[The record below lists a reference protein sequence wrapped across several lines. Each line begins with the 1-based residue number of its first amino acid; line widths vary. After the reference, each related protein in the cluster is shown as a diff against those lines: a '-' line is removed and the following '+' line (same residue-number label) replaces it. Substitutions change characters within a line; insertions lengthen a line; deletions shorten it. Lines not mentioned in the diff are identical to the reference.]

1 MRCKLSGQ
9 FIYKE
14 QKMSKLIDLTFGNI
28 PLLLFFIM
36 AVITVLAV
44 VRTLIK
50 MKKKRAINVTPV
62 GVFNDL
68 PESVTGIKKNKEW
81 ERTEEQSE

>member
-1 MRCKLSGQ
+1 
-9 FIYKE
+9 
-14 QKMSKLIDLTFGNI
+14 MSKLFDLTFGNI
-28 PLLLFFIM
+28 PLLLFAIM

-68 PESVTGIKKNKEW
+68 PESVTGMNKNKEW
-81 ERTEEQSE
+81 EREEEQSE

>member
-1 MRCKLSGQ
+1 
-9 FIYKE
+9 
-14 QKMSKLIDLTFGNI
+14 MSKLFDLTFGNI
-28 PLLLFFIM
+28 PLLLFAIM

-62 GVFNDL
+62 GVFSDL
-68 PESVTGIKKNKEW
+68 PESVTGMSKSKEW
-81 ERTEEQSE
+81 EIKEEQNEQ

>member
-1 MRCKLSGQ
+1 
-9 FIYKE
+9 
-14 QKMSKLIDLTFGNI
+14 MSKLFDLTFGNI

-50 MKKKRAINVTPV
+50 MKNKRAINVTPV

-68 PESVTGIKKNKEW
+68 PESVTGMNKNKEW
-81 ERTEEQSE
+81 EREEEQSE

>member
-1 MRCKLSGQ
+1 
-9 FIYKE
+9 
-14 QKMSKLIDLTFGNI
+14 MSKLFDLTFGNI
-28 PLLLFFIM
+28 PLLLFAIM

-68 PESVTGIKKNKEW
+68 PESVTGMSKSKEW
-81 ERTEEQSE
+81 EIEEEKRE

>member
-1 MRCKLSGQ
+1 
-9 FIYKE
+9 
-14 QKMSKLIDLTFGNI
+14 MSKLIDLTFGNI

-50 MKKKRAINVTPV
+50 MKKKRAINVMPV

-68 PESVTGIKKNKEW
+68 PESVTGMSKSKEW
-81 ERTEEQSE
+81 EIKEEQNEQ

>member
-1 MRCKLSGQ
+1 
-9 FIYKE
+9 
-14 QKMSKLIDLTFGNI
+14 MSKLIDLTFGNI

-44 VRTLIK
+44 VRTLLK

-68 PESVTGIKKNKEW
+68 PESVTGIKRNKEW
-81 ERTEEQSE
+81 ERKEEQSE

>member
-1 MRCKLSGQ
+1 
-9 FIYKE
+9 
-14 QKMSKLIDLTFGNI
+14 MSKLFDLTFGNI
-28 PLLLFFIM
+28 PLLLFAIM

-44 VRTLIK
+44 VKTMIK

-68 PESVTGIKKNKEW
+68 PESVTGMKKSKEW
-81 ERTEEQSE
+81 EIEEEQRE

>member
-1 MRCKLSGQ
+1 
-9 FIYKE
+9 
-14 QKMSKLIDLTFGNI
+14 MSKLFDLTFGNI
-28 PLLLFFIM
+28 PLLLFAIM

-68 PESVTGIKKNKEW
+68 PESVTGMNKSKEW
-81 ERTEEQSE
+81 EKEEEQRE

>member
-1 MRCKLSGQ
+1 
-9 FIYKE
+9 
-14 QKMSKLIDLTFGNI
+14 MSKLIDLTFGNI

-68 PESVTGIKKNKEW
+68 PESVTGMSKSKEW
-81 ERTEEQSE
+81 EIEEEQNEQ

>member
-1 MRCKLSGQ
+1 
-9 FIYKE
+9 
-14 QKMSKLIDLTFGNI
+14 MSKLLDLIFGNI
-28 PLLLFFIM
+28 PLLLFAIM

-68 PESVTGIKKNKEW
+68 PESVTGMSKSKEW
-81 ERTEEQSE
+81 EIKEEQNEQ

>member
-1 MRCKLSGQ
+1 
-9 FIYKE
+9 
-14 QKMSKLIDLTFGNI
+14 MSILFDLTFGNI
-28 PLLLFFIM
+28 PLLLFAIM

-68 PESVTGIKKNKEW
+68 PESVTGMSKSKEW
-81 ERTEEQSE
+81 EIEEEQNEQ

>member
-1 MRCKLSGQ
+1 
-9 FIYKE
+9 
-14 QKMSKLIDLTFGNI
+14 MSKLIDLTFGNI
-28 PLLLFFIM
+28 PLRLFAIM

-68 PESVTGIKKNKEW
+68 PESVTGMNKNKEW
-81 ERTEEQSE
+81 ERDEEQSE

>member
-1 MRCKLSGQ
+1 
-9 FIYKE
+9 
-14 QKMSKLIDLTFGNI
+14 MSILFDLTFGNI
-28 PLLLFFIM
+28 PLLLFAIM

-68 PESVTGIKKNKEW
+68 PESVTGMSKSKEW
-81 ERTEEQSE
+81 EREEEQNEQ

>member
-1 MRCKLSGQ
+1 
-9 FIYKE
+9 
-14 QKMSKLIDLTFGNI
+14 MSKLFDLTFGNI
-28 PLLLFFIM
+28 PLLLFAIM

-68 PESVTGIKKNKEW
+68 PESVTGMSKSKEW
-81 ERTEEQSE
+81 EIKEEQNEQ

>member
-1 MRCKLSGQ
+1 
-9 FIYKE
+9 
-14 QKMSKLIDLTFGNI
+14 MSKLFDLTFGNI
-28 PLLLFFIM
+28 PLLLFAIM

-62 GVFNDL
+62 GVFNEL
-68 PESVTGIKKNKEW
+68 PESVTGMNKSKEW
-81 ERTEEQSE
+81 EREEEQSE

>member
-1 MRCKLSGQ
+1 
-9 FIYKE
+9 
-14 QKMSKLIDLTFGNI
+14 MSKLIDLTFGNI

-68 PESVTGIKKNKEW
+68 PESVTGMKKSKEW
-81 ERTEEQSE
+81 EIEEEQNEQ

>member
-1 MRCKLSGQ
+1 
-9 FIYKE
+9 
-14 QKMSKLIDLTFGNI
+14 MSKLIDLTFGNI

-68 PESVTGIKKNKEW
+68 PESVTGMNKNKEW
-81 ERTEEQSE
+81 EREEEQSE

>member
-1 MRCKLSGQ
+1 
-9 FIYKE
+9 
-14 QKMSKLIDLTFGNI
+14 MSKLFDLTFGNI
-28 PLLLFFIM
+28 PLLLFAIM

-68 PESVTGIKKNKEW
+68 PESVTGMSKSKEW
-81 ERTEEQSE
+81 EREEEQRE

>member
-1 MRCKLSGQ
+1 
-9 FIYKE
+9 
-14 QKMSKLIDLTFGNI
+14 MSKLIDLTFGNI

-50 MKKKRAINVTPV
+50 MKKKRAINVTPM

>member
-1 MRCKLSGQ
+1 
-9 FIYKE
+9 
-14 QKMSKLIDLTFGNI
+14 MSKLFDLTFGNI

-50 MKKKRAINVTPV
+50 MKNKRAINVTPV

-68 PESVTGIKKNKEW
+68 PESVTGMKKGKEW
-81 ERTEEQSE
+81 EREEEQRE

>member
-1 MRCKLSGQ
+1 
-9 FIYKE
+9 
-14 QKMSKLIDLTFGNI
+14 MSKLFDLTFGNI
-28 PLLLFFIM
+28 PLLLFAIM

-68 PESVTGIKKNKEW
+68 PESVTGMSKSKEW
-81 ERTEEQSE
+81 EREEEKRE

>member
-1 MRCKLSGQ
+1 
-9 FIYKE
+9 
-14 QKMSKLIDLTFGNI
+14 MSKLFDLTFGNI
-28 PLLLFFIM
+28 PLLLFAIM

-50 MKKKRAINVTPV
+50 IKKKRAINVTPV

-68 PESVTGIKKNKEW
+68 PESVTGMSKSKEW
-81 ERTEEQSE
+81 EIKEEQNEQ

>member
-1 MRCKLSGQ
+1 
-9 FIYKE
+9 
-14 QKMSKLIDLTFGNI
+14 MSKLFDLTFGNI

-68 PESVTGIKKNKEW
+68 PESVTGMNKNKEW
-81 ERTEEQSE
+81 EREEEQSE

>member
-1 MRCKLSGQ
+1 
-9 FIYKE
+9 
-14 QKMSKLIDLTFGNI
+14 MSKLFDLTFGNI
-28 PLLLFFIM
+28 PLLLFAIM

-68 PESVTGIKKNKEW
+68 PESVTGMKKSKEW
-81 ERTEEQSE
+81 EIKEEQNE

>member
-1 MRCKLSGQ
+1 M
-9 FIYKE
+9 FFNMIYDN
-14 QKMSKLIDLTFGNI
+14 LGI
-28 PLLLFFIM
+28 LLFLIM
-36 AVITVLAV
+36 AVITVLALI
-44 VRTLIK
+44 RSLIK
-50 MKKKRAINVTPV
+50 IKKRKAINITPV

>member
-1 MRCKLSGQ
+1 
-9 FIYKE
+9 
-14 QKMSKLIDLTFGNI
+14 MSKLIDLTFGNI

-68 PESVTGIKKNKEW
+68 PESVTGIKRNKEW
-81 ERTEEQSE
+81 EIQEEKKE

>member
-1 MRCKLSGQ
+1 
-9 FIYKE
+9 
-14 QKMSKLIDLTFGNI
+14 MSILFDLTFGNI
-28 PLLLFFIM
+28 PLLLFAIM

-68 PESVTGIKKNKEW
+68 PESVTGMSKSKEW
-81 ERTEEQSE
+81 EIKEEQNEQ

>member
-1 MRCKLSGQ
+1 
-9 FIYKE
+9 
-14 QKMSKLIDLTFGNI
+14 MSKLFDLTFGNI
-28 PLLLFFIM
+28 PLLLFFII

-68 PESVTGIKKNKEW
+68 PESVTGMSKSKEW
-81 ERTEEQSE
+81 EIEEEKRE

>member
-1 MRCKLSGQ
+1 
-9 FIYKE
+9 
-14 QKMSKLIDLTFGNI
+14 MSKLFDLTFGNI

-68 PESVTGIKKNKEW
+68 PESVTGMSKSKEW
-81 ERTEEQSE
+81 EIEEEQNEQ

>member
-1 MRCKLSGQ
+1 
-9 FIYKE
+9 
-14 QKMSKLIDLTFGNI
+14 MSKLFDLTFGNI
-28 PLLLFFIM
+28 PLLLFFII

-50 MKKKRAINVTPV
+50 VKKKRAINVTPV

-68 PESVTGIKKNKEW
+68 PESVTGMNKNKEW
-81 ERTEEQSE
+81 EREEEQNEQ

>member
-1 MRCKLSGQ
+1 
-9 FIYKE
+9 
-14 QKMSKLIDLTFGNI
+14 MSKLFDLTFGNI
-28 PLLLFFIM
+28 PLLLFAIM

-68 PESVTGIKKNKEW
+68 PESVTGMNKSKEW
-81 ERTEEQSE
+81 EREEEQSE